1 MEATEIRIIA
11 LTGLFALGNAC
22 IITLIII
29 WRSGVREFRLT
40 HIPLLLT
47 MIICLTLT
55 ALLLAISGKDHALVS
70 RAEIAP
76 LIAVTEWG
84 AFLSGWAWYAYSA
97 KASFC
102 IVHRGQ
108 AQC

>member
-1 MEATEIRIIA
+1 MDTTELRIIA

-22 IITLIII
+22 MITLIII
-29 WRSGVREFRLT
+29 WRSGVRSFRLT

-47 MIICLTLT
+47 AIVCLTLT
-55 ALLLAISGKDHALVS
+55 ALLLVISSREYPLVS
-70 RAEIAP
+70 RADIAP

-84 AFLSGWAWYAYSA
+84 ACVAGWAWYGYAA

-102 IVHRGQ
+102 IVPRGTVR
-108 AQC
+108 C